1 MSGALQ
7 PAIAATTHTIA
18 FRMVPMMAWRNRR
31 AQRCVPGPRNAGY
44 DRAVA
49 KRKAFDP
56 FSPELLVASLVVG
69 VGLLWLVKRAA
80 APKDPGTPAGV
91 DDQGRPIPPIPP
103 ID

>member
-1 MSGALQ
+1 MLVDDDATAAPAAADRITSGVDNTGFRRFLR
-7 PAIAATTHTIA
+7 ATK
-18 FRMVPMMAWRNRR
+18 P
-31 AQRCVPGPRNAGY
+31 GY

-80 APKDPGTPAGV
+80 APKDPGTPGGV